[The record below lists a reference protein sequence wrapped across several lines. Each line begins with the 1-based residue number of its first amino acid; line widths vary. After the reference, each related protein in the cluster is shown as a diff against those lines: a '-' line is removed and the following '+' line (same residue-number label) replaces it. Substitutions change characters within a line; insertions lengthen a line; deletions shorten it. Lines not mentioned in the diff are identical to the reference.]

1 MVENLEKQAK
11 TKGKLNMANLENIK
25 FYQILSSKL
34 VANWWQ

>member
-11 TKGKLNMANLENIK
+11 TKEKLNMANLKNIK

>member
-11 TKGKLNMANLENIK
+11 TKEKWNIANLETIK